1 MYFETPRPIYYCVK
15 YEKRERIM
23 KNKHSYEIEL
33 LSDFIDFLKL
43 NNYEITLKHQIKSY
57 DRLQTRNE
65 SEQILVK
72 FHFDLVKP
80 SKNRILSEIKMFC
93 LMNLDCK
100 INS

>member
-1 MYFETPRPIYYCVK
+1 
-15 YEKRERIM
+15 M
-23 KNKHSYEIEL
+23 KNKNSYEIEI

-65 SEQILVK
+65 SEQILVM

-93 LMNLDCK
+93 LMNLDRE
-100 INS
+100 NN

>member
-1 MYFETPRPIYYCVK
+1 
-15 YEKRERIM
+15 M
-23 KNKHSYEIEL
+23 KNKHQHEIEI

-93 LMNLDCK
+93 LMNLDREIK
-100 INS
+100 

>member
-1 MYFETPRPIYYCVK
+1 
-15 YEKRERIM
+15 M
-23 KNKHSYEIEL
+23 KNKNSYEIEI

-93 LMNLDCK
+93 LMNLDRE
-100 INS
+100 NN

>member
-1 MYFETPRPIYYCVK
+1 
-15 YEKRERIM
+15 M
-23 KNKHSYEIEL
+23 KNKNQYEIEI

-57 DRLQTRNE
+57 DRLQTKND
-65 SEQILVK
+65 SEQTLVK

-93 LMNLDCK
+93 LMNLDRE
-100 INS
+100 IN

>member
-1 MYFETPRPIYYCVK
+1 
-15 YEKRERIM
+15 M
-23 KNKHSYEIEL
+23 KNKNSYEIEI

-57 DRLQTRNE
+57 DRLQTKNE

-80 SKNRILSEIKMFC
+80 SKNRILSEIKLFC
-93 LMNLDCK
+93 MMNLESE
-100 INS
+100 IN

>member
-1 MYFETPRPIYYCVK
+1 
-15 YEKRERIM
+15 M
-23 KNKHSYEIEL
+23 KNKNQYEIEI

-57 DRLQTRNE
+57 DRLQTKND

-93 LMNLDCK
+93 LMNLDREIK
-100 INS
+100 

>member
-1 MYFETPRPIYYCVK
+1 
-15 YEKRERIM
+15 M
-23 KNKHSYEIEL
+23 KNKNSYEIEI

-93 LMNLDCK
+93 LMNLDREM
-100 INS
+100 N

>member
-1 MYFETPRPIYYCVK
+1 
-15 YEKRERIM
+15 M
-23 KNKHSYEIEL
+23 KNKNQYEIEI
-33 LSDFIDFLKL
+33 LSDFVDFLKL

-93 LMNLDCK
+93 LMNLDREIK
-100 INS
+100 

>member
-1 MYFETPRPIYYCVK
+1 
-15 YEKRERIM
+15 M
-23 KNKHSYEIEL
+23 KNKNQYEIEL
-33 LSDFIDFLKL
+33 LSDFIDFLKQ

-57 DRLQTRNE
+57 DRLQTKNE

-93 LMNLDCK
+93 LMNLDREIK
-100 INS
+100 

>member
-1 MYFETPRPIYYCVK
+1 
-15 YEKRERIM
+15 M
-23 KNKHSYEIEL
+23 KNKNQYEIEI

-57 DRLQTRNE
+57 DRLQTKND
-65 SEQILVK
+65 SEQTLVK

-93 LMNLDCK
+93 LMNLDREM
-100 INS
+100 N

>member
-1 MYFETPRPIYYCVK
+1 
-15 YEKRERIM
+15 M
-23 KNKHSYEIEL
+23 KNKNQYEIEI

-57 DRLQTRNE
+57 DKLQTKNE

-93 LMNLDCK
+93 LMNLDREIK
-100 INS
+100 

>member
-1 MYFETPRPIYYCVK
+1 
-15 YEKRERIM
+15 M
-23 KNKHSYEIEL
+23 KNKNQYEIEI
-33 LSDFIDFLKL
+33 LSDFVDFLKL

-93 LMNLDCK
+93 LMNLDREM
-100 INS
+100 N

>member
-1 MYFETPRPIYYCVK
+1 
-15 YEKRERIM
+15 M
-23 KNKHSYEIEL
+23 KNKNQYEIEI
-33 LSDFIDFLKL
+33 LSDFVDFLKL

-93 LMNLDCK
+93 LMNLDREMK
-100 INS
+100 

>member
-1 MYFETPRPIYYCVK
+1 
-15 YEKRERIM
+15 M
-23 KNKHSYEIEL
+23 KNKNQYEIEI

-93 LMNLDCK
+93 LMNLDREM
-100 INS
+100 N